1 MKVSNKS
8 IFHIVQTI
16 FTGKEDAKN
25 VFDRVWLKNRIE
37 LFKKFTLKS
46 LLNQTNRNFLHW
58 ILWRPEEK
66 TEPLVQ
72 DLAKFLKEINYQFV
86 FTFFSTPYFNENQEP
101 EVVDSLPKRLEKSLE
116 FVKGFHIDEEV
127 VYLTVI
133 DSDDMFYKGATEE
146 IQSYDYEFK
155 RALYFTKGYAFEI
168 QSKRLAE
175 WNPTTCPPFYTIFQ
189 PSEVFFDSIKHL
201 EYRKGLIFHKHIP
214 KVFNSIPLEG
224 RKFMYGIHSLND
236 TTFWNNSY
244 KGKEYLDEKEKVL
257 ILKDFG
263 IEYDRI

>member
-1 MKVSNKS
+1 MKALNKS
-8 IFHIVQTI
+8 FFHIVQTI

-25 VFDRVWLKNRIE
+25 VFDRVWLKDRIE

-66 TEPLVQ
+66 NDILVQ
-72 DLAKFLKEINYQFV
+72 DLAKFLKDINYKFV
-86 FTFFSTPYFNENQEP
+86 FTFLSTPYFNEKQSFD
-101 EVVDSLPKRLEKSLE
+101 VVKSLPERLEKSLE
-116 FVKGFHIDEEV
+116 LVKGFYVDEKV

-133 DSDDMFYKGATEE
+133 DSDDLFHKDVIQE
-146 IQSYDYEFK
+146 IQSYDYKFK
-155 RALYFTKGYAFEI
+155 RALYFSKGYVLEI
-168 QSKRLAE
+168 KTKKLAE

-189 PSEVFFDSIKHL
+189 PAEVFFDSKKHL

-214 KVFNSIPLEG
+214 KVFNSIPLDG
-224 RKFMYGIHSLND
+224 RKFIYGIHGLND
-236 TTFWNNSY
+236 TTFWNNPY
-244 KGKEYLDEKEKVL
+244 KGKEYLSEKEKVL

-263 IEYDRI
+263 IDYDRI